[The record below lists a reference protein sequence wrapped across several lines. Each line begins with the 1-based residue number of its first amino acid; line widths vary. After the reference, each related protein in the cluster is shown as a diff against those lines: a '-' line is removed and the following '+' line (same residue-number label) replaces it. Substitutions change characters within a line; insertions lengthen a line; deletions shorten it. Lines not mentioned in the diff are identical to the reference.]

1 MRAASDGNVS
11 TNTTHLEKELR
22 DETNIEINDVF
33 KVTRLPVLTRI
44 GASTASAAVCLCN
57 VGALIIRIGSWR
69 SLDYSLS
76 LSLLC
81 HHQASLIIVLSKYN
95 I

>member
-33 KVTRLPVLTRI
+33 KVTRLPFLTRI
-44 GASTASAAVCLCN
+44 GASTASV
-57 VGALIIRIGSWR
+57 RIGSWR

-76 LSLLC
+76 LSLCRAIIKRL
-81 HHQASLIIVLSKYN
+81 SL
-95 I
+95 